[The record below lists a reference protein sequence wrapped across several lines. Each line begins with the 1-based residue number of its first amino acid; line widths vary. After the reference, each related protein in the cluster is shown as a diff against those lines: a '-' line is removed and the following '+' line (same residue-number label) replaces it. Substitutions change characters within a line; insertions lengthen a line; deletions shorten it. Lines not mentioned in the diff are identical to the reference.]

1 MQRVLERKRFSSEFE
16 EPFIAVEGDSDFA
29 DLTSEEEA
37 EIYDSPE
44 MDDFTPETFDEY
56 LSAQVVL
63 PVGDTMQRGEVI
75 CRRRDHNGRP
85 FGLRNANP
93 MLDTC
98 EYEVLFPDGTQQSYM
113 ANAIAENLY
122 SQVDSEGHTFAVLQ
136 EIIGHERDR
145 TAVSSSDLS
154 DGKPC
159 FTTKGWKLQVAWK
172 DGTSS
177 LVPLREMKDSYPL
190 QTAEYA
196 VANSLAK
203 EPAFKWWIPHV
214 LRKHD
219 RIIEKLGKKKYWR
232 HTHKYGIELPKSVAE
247 ALDIDRRTGT
257 TFWRDAIDK
266 EMRNV
271 LPAFKFND
279 DDTIPIGYKHIT
291 CHMIFDIKMVGLV

>member
-1 MQRVLERKRFSSEFE
+1 
-16 EPFIAVEGDSDFA
+16 
-29 DLTSEEEA
+29 
-37 EIYDSPE
+37 
-44 MDDFTPETFDEY
+44 
-56 LSAQVVL
+56 
-63 PVGDTMQRGEVI
+63 
-75 CRRRDHNGRP
+75 
-85 FGLRNANP
+85 LRNANP
-93 MLDTC
+93 MLDTR

-145 TAVSSSDLS
+145 TVVSSSDLS

-190 QTAEYA
+190 QTDEYA

-214 LRKHD
+214 LRKCD
-219 RIIEKLGKKKYWR
+219 RMIEKLGKKKYWR
-232 HTHKYGIELPKSVAE
+232 RTHKYGIELPKSVAE
-247 ALDIDRRTGT
+247 ALGIDRRT
-257 TFWRDAIDK
+257 W
-266 EMRNV
+266 
-271 LPAFKFND
+271 D
-279 DDTIPIGYKHIT
+279 DLLAGRH
-291 CHMIFDIKMVGLV
+291 